1 MARQSPGKAKSVFAS
16 MPFFQTDN
24 AQLNMNRAVQAAG
37 YIDTAKTAAKRYR
50 EAVLAHPDLTAR
62 LKGAWGYE
70 HPEQWN
76 GYVPSYLN
84 CEDDVTTSPHRAI
97 LVELVTE
104 ALKRNDDWQDGD
116 DDRLAHVSERY
127 IRAPW
132 KESQY
137 GPTPSAATSRLQQVM
152 TEDEDDN

>member
-1 MARQSPGKAKSVFAS
+1 MARQSLGKAKSVFAS

-37 YIDTAKTAAKRYR
+37 FIDTAKTAAKRYR

-84 CEDDVTTSPHRAI
+84 CEDDVSTSPHRAI

-116 DDRLAHVSERY
+116 DDRLAQVPERE

-137 GPTPSAATSRLQQVM
+137 GPTPSAATARLQQVM